1 MFETI
6 LIPTDGS
13 EYSEISLEYG
23 IYLARTCN
31 ARVTGLYVVDIKVI
45 QSPLFNDISGSM
57 GVPPSHEFV
66 PLIEKGL
73 EERGDAI
80 LADFEKRCLD
90 AGVRARVKKMT
101 GIVDDLIIE
110 EGADADCI
118 ILAQRGEHYSLT
130 RGGLLGS
137 TSEAVVRKSG
147 KPVLVT
153 PVAFRDVQTIGLAY
167 DGSGPAEKALT
178 TAVELSNCMGCPLAV
193 LIVTDDDRRAQALK
207 GTVSELLGSAAVDSV
222 VEVRGGKE
230 EKGLIEFTRGG
241 SIDLLIMGAYGHS
254 RIRTLILGSTTSYVI
269 RKSSIPVLMT
279 R

>member
-13 EYSEISLEYG
+13 QYSEISLEYG

-31 ARVTGLYVVDIKVI
+31 ARVTGLYVVDIKVV

-90 AGVRARVKKMT
+90 AGVRPRVKKMT

-153 PVAFRDVQTIGLAY
+153 PVAFREVQTIGLAY

-178 TAVELSNCMGCPLAV
+178 TAVGLSSCMGCPLAV
-193 LIVTDDDRRAQALK
+193 LIVTNDDRRAQSLK
-207 GTVSELLGSAAVDSV
+207 GKVTELLGSAAVDSV

-230 EKGLIEFTRGG
+230 EKGLIAFTRDG
-241 SIDLLIMGAYGHS
+241 SIDLLVMGAYGHS

-269 RKSSIPVLMT
+269 RKSTIPVLMT